1 MDERNALKQLSID
14 ELVEI
19 ILALQAKIQD
29 LENRLNRPPKTPS
42 NSSTP
47 PSQGRKG
54 KRPKE
59 KLQGKRGPKAG
70 HAGSSRTKR
79 EPDITVELRVE
90 QCAVCG
96 ADLREVPQTVIGS
109 SQVIELP
116 PVRPVVIEAQRCAVR
131 CPVCGETQRADY
143 PAGLEPERV
152 FGPRL
157 EASAH
162 YLHLTHPLSYV
173 RTQDILRDLLG
184 LDISLGA
191 LVNVVKRASGTFH
204 EAAQAILNDIRASGV
219 IGSDETGMRVDG
231 QTAWLWTVQTPT
243 SAYYTIAPTR
253 GAAVLDT
260 LMGDTVPIVWVSD
273 LAKAQLKQPAT
284 LRQICLAHQ
293 TRDLQYA
300 IDAHRC
306 AWAYRF
312 QALLFRAQRLG
323 QQRNTI
329 PPHEYGRQ
337 VVAIERACD
346 ALLEELPASLDSQ
359 NLRRRFLLHRDHLF
373 TFLVVP
379 NVPPT
384 NNASEQAL
392 RNSVI
397 YRKVTG
403 GFRSDWGAAAYAN
416 VVSVIETARRRG
428 QNLLDTLL
436 SLLVPPLDLASSFV
450 AQGE

>member
-1 MDERNALKQLSID
+1 MDERNALKQLNND
-14 ELVEI
+14 ELVDI
-19 ILALQAKIQD
+19 ILALQAKVQE
-29 LENRLNRPPKTPS
+29 LEACLNRPPKTPR

-47 PSQGRKG
+47 PSQGRKA
-54 KRPKE
+54 KRRKKP
-59 KLQGKRGPKAG
+59 QAKRGPKAG
-70 HAGSSRTKR
+70 HPGTSRTKS

-90 QCAVCG
+90 QCAGCG
-96 ADLREVPQTVIGS
+96 ADLREVPQKVIGS

-116 PVRPVVIEAQRCAVR
+116 PVRPVVIEARRCAVD
-131 CPVCGETQRADY
+131 CPTCGQRQSADY

-162 YLHLTHPLSYV
+162 YLHLAHPLSYV
-173 RTQDILRDLLG
+173 RTQDIVRDLFG

-204 EAAQAILNDIRASGV
+204 EAAQAILNDIRTSGV
-219 IGSDETGMRVDG
+219 IGSDETGARIDG
-231 QTAWLWTVQTPT
+231 QTAWLWTLQTPT
-243 SAYYTIAPTR
+243 SAYYTIEPTR
-253 GAAVLDT
+253 GAVVLET
-260 LMGDTVPIVWVSD
+260 LMGDTVPMVWVSD
-273 LAKAQLKQPAT
+273 LAKAQLKQPAI

-300 IDAHRC
+300 IDVHRC
-306 AWAYRF
+306 VWAYRF

-323 QQRNTI
+323 KQRDI
-329 PPHEYGRQ
+329 MPPHEYGRQ
-337 VVAIERACD
+337 VVAVERACD
-346 ALLEELPASLDSQ
+346 ALLDQVPRSPDSQ
-359 NLRRRFLLHRDHLF
+359 NLRRRFWLHRDHLF
-373 TFLVVP
+373 TFLVIP
-379 NVPPT
+379 NVPST

-416 VVSVIETARRRG
+416 VISVIETARRRG

-436 SLLVPPLDLASSFV
+436 SLFVPPLDLASSF
-450 AQGE
+450 APQRE

>member
-1 MDERNALKQLSID
+1 MDERNALKQLNSD
-14 ELVEI
+14 ELVDI
-19 ILALQAKIQD
+19 ILALQAKVKE
-29 LENRLNRPPKTPS
+29 LEDRLNRPPKTPR

-47 PSQGRKG
+47 PSQERKA
-54 KRPKE
+54 KRRKKP
-59 KLQGKRGPKAG
+59 QAKRGPKEG
-70 HAGSSRTKR
+70 HPGVSRTKTK
-79 EPDITVELRVE
+79 PDITVELRVE
-90 QCAVCG
+90 QCTACG
-96 ADLREVPQTVIGS
+96 ADLRTVPQTVIGS

-116 PVRPVVIEAQRCAVR
+116 PVRPVVIEAHRCAVD
-131 CPVCGETQRADY
+131 CPVCGQPQSADY

-162 YLHLTHPLSYV
+162 YLHLAHPLSYV
-173 RTQDILRDLLG
+173 RTQDILRNLFG
-184 LDISLGA
+184 LDVSLGA
-191 LVNVVKRASGTFH
+191 LVNVVQRASGTFH
-204 EAAQAILNDIRASGV
+204 DAAQAILNDIRASGV
-219 IGSDETGMRVDG
+219 IGSDETGARLDV
-231 QTAWLWTVQTPT
+231 QTAWLWTLQTPT
-243 SAYYTIAPTR
+243 SAYYTIEPTR
-253 GAAVLDT
+253 GAVVLET
-260 LMGDTVPIVWVSD
+260 LMGNAMPTVWVSD
-273 LAKAQLKQPAT
+273 LAKAQLKQPAI

-306 AWAYRF
+306 AWAYHF

-323 QQRNTI
+323 KQRDTM
-329 PPHEYGRQ
+329 PPHAYGRQ

-346 ALLEELPASLDSQ
+346 ALLDQVPRSFDSQ

-436 SLLVPPLDLASSFV
+436 SLLTPPLDLSLSFT

>member
-1 MDERNALKQLSID
+1 MNERDALKKLSID
-14 ELVEI
+14 ELVDI
-19 ILALQAKIQD
+19 ILALQAKVQD
-29 LENRLNRPPKTPS
+29 LESRLKRPPKTPR

-54 KRPKE
+54 KRPTK
-59 KLQGKRGPKAG
+59 KPQARRGPKDG
-70 HAGSSRTKR
+70 HPGRSRTQSK
-79 EPDITVELRVE
+79 PDITVELRVE
-90 QCAVCG
+90 RCAVCG
-96 ADLREVPQTVIGS
+96 ADLSDVSQTVIGS

-116 PVRPVVIEAQRCAVR
+116 PVRPVVIEARRCAVA
-131 CPVCGETQRADY
+131 CPFCGQTQSADY
-143 PAGLEPERV
+143 PAGLEQERV

-162 YLHLTHPLSYV
+162 YLHLAHPLSYV
-173 RTQDILRDLLG
+173 RTQDILRDLFS

-204 EAAQAILNDIRASGV
+204 DAAQAILDDIRASGV
-219 IGSDETGMRVDG
+219 IGSDETGARIDG
-231 QTAWLWTVQTPT
+231 QTAWLWTLQTPV
-243 SAYYTIAPTR
+243 SVYYTIAPTR
-253 GAAVLDT
+253 GAVVLET
-260 LMGDTVPIVWVSD
+260 LMGEAVPTVWVSD
-273 LAKAQLKQPAT
+273 LAKAQLKQPAL

-300 IDAHRC
+300 IDAQHC
-306 AWAYRF
+306 AWAYHF

-323 QQRNTI
+323 KHRDTM

-346 ALLEELPASLDSQ
+346 ALLAQVPPSPDSQ
-359 NLRRRFLLHRDHLF
+359 NLRRRFVLHRDHLF

-403 GFRSDWGAAAYAN
+403 GFRSEWGATAYAN

-428 QNLLDTLL
+428 HNLLDTLL
-436 SLLVPPLDLASSFV
+436 SLLTPPLDLSSSFA
-450 AQGE
+450 AQRE

>member
-346 ALLEELPASLDSQ
+346 ALLEELPASPDSQ

>member
-1 MDERNALKQLSID
+1 MDERNALKQLNVD
-14 ELVEI
+14 ELVDI
-19 ILALQAKIQD
+19 ILALQAKVQE
-29 LENRLNRPPKTPS
+29 LEDKLNRPPKTAR

-47 PSQGRKG
+47 PSQERKG
-54 KRPKE
+54 KRTKKKP
-59 KLQGKRGPKAG
+59 QTKRGPKAG
-70 HAGSSRTKR
+70 HPGSSRAKR

-90 QCAVCG
+90 QCAACG
-96 ADLREVPQTVIGS
+96 ADLRERPQTVIGS
-109 SQVIELP
+109 SQVIGLP
-116 PVRPVVIEAQRCAVR
+116 PVRPVVIEARRCAVT
-131 CPVCGETQRADY
+131 CPVCGQTHSADY

-162 YLHLTHPLSYV
+162 YLHLAHPLSYV

-204 EAAQAILNDIRASGV
+204 AAAQAILSDIRTRGV

-231 QTAWLWTVQTPT
+231 QTAWLWTLQTPE
-243 SAYYTIAPTR
+243 SAYYTIEPTR
-253 GAAVLDT
+253 GAVVLDT
-260 LMGDTVPIVWVSD
+260 LMGDTVPMVWVSD

-284 LRQICLAHQ
+284 LRQVCLAHQ

-300 IDAHRC
+300 IDAQRC

-323 QQRNTI
+323 KQRDTM

-337 VVAIERACD
+337 VVALERACD
-346 ALLEELPASLDSQ
+346 ALLEQLPRSPDSQ
-359 NLRRRFLLHRDHLF
+359 NLRRRFVLHRDHLF

-450 AQGE
+450 VQGE

>member
-1 MDERNALKQLSID
+1 MDERNALKQLNSD
-14 ELVEI
+14 ELVDI
-19 ILALQAKIQD
+19 ILALQAKVQE
-29 LENRLNRPPKTPS
+29 LEDRLKRPPKTPR

-54 KRPKE
+54 KRSE
-59 KLQGKRGPKAG
+59 KKSQAKRGPKAG
-70 HAGSSRTKR
+70 HPGSSRTKS

-90 QCAVCG
+90 QCAACG
-96 ADLREVPQTVIGS
+96 ADLRDVSQTVIGS
-109 SQVIELP
+109 SQVVELP
-116 PVRPVVIEAQRCAVR
+116 PVRPVVIEAHRCAVD
-131 CPVCGETQRADY
+131 CPVCGQRQSADY
-143 PAGLEPERV
+143 PVGLEPERV

-162 YLHLTHPLSYV
+162 YLHLAHPLSYV
-173 RTQDILRDLLG
+173 RTQDILRDLFG
-184 LDISLGA
+184 LDVSLGA
-191 LVNVVKRASGTFH
+191 LVNVVKRASRTFH
-204 EAAQAILNDIRASGV
+204 DAAQAILHDIRASGV
-219 IGSDETGMRVDG
+219 IGSDETGARIDG
-231 QTAWLWTVQTPT
+231 QTAWLWTLQTPR
-243 SAYYTIAPTR
+243 SAYYTIEPTR
-253 GAAVLDT
+253 GAVVLEA
-260 LMGDTVPIVWVSD
+260 LMGDTIPMVWVSD

-306 AWAYRF
+306 AWAYQF

-323 QQRNTI
+323 KQRDTM

-337 VVAIERACD
+337 VVAVERACD
-346 ALLEELPASLDSQ
+346 ALLDQVPCSPDSQ

-373 TFLVVP
+373 TFLVIP
-379 NVPPT
+379 HVPPT

-397 YRKVTG
+397 YRKVMG

-416 VVSVIETARRRG
+416 VISVIETARRRG

-436 SLLVPPLDLASSFV
+436 SLFVPPLDLSSILC
-450 AQGE
+450 GTR

>member
-1 MDERNALKQLSID
+1 MDERNALKQLNND
-14 ELVEI
+14 ELVDI
-19 ILALQAKIQD
+19 ILALQARVKE
-29 LENRLNRPPKTPS
+29 LEDRLNRPPKTPR

-47 PSQGRKG
+47 PSQDRKA
-54 KRPKE
+54 KQRKKP
-59 KLQGKRGPKAG
+59 QAKRGPKSG
-70 HAGSSRTKR
+70 HPGTSRTR
-79 EPDITVELRVE
+79 SEPDITVELRVE
-90 QCAVCG
+90 QCAGCG
-96 ADLREVPQTVIGS
+96 ADLREVPQTMIGS

-116 PVRPVVIEAQRCAVR
+116 PVRPVVIEARRYAVDCPICGQR
-131 CPVCGETQRADY
+131 QSADY

-162 YLHLTHPLSYV
+162 YLHLAHPLSYV
-173 RTQDILRDLLG
+173 RTQDIVRDLFG
-184 LDISLGA
+184 LDVSLGA

-204 EAAQAILNDIRASGV
+204 DAAETILHDIRTSGV
-219 IGSDETGMRVDG
+219 IGSDETGARIDG
-231 QTAWLWTVQTPT
+231 QTAWLWTLQTPE
-243 SAYYTIAPTR
+243 SAYYTITPTR
-253 GAAVLDT
+253 GAVVLET

-273 LAKAQLKQPAT
+273 LAKAQLKQPAI

-300 IDAHRC
+300 IDADRC

-323 QQRNTI
+323 KQRDTI

-346 ALLEELPASLDSQ
+346 ALLDRVPRSPDSQ
-359 NLRRRFLLHRDHLF
+359 NLRRRFLRHRDHLF

-416 VVSVIETARRRG
+416 VISVIETARRRG

-436 SLLVPPLDLASSFV
+436 SLLTPPLDLSLSFT

>member
-1 MDERNALKQLSID
+1 MDERRALKQLTVE
-14 ELVEI
+14 ELVDI
-19 ILALQAKIQD
+19 VLALQAKVQE
-29 LENRLNRPPKTPS
+29 LEDKLKRPPKTPR

-54 KRPKE
+54 KRRPK
-59 KLQGKRGPKAG
+59 KSATKRGPKDG
-70 HAGSSRTKR
+70 HPGSSRTR
-79 EPDITVELRVE
+79 SEPDITVELRVE
-90 QCAVCG
+90 QCAMCG
-96 ADLREVPQTVIGS
+96 ADVRDVPQMVIGS
-109 SQVIELP
+109 SQVVELP
-116 PVRPVVIEAQRCAVR
+116 PVRPLIIEAQRCAVD
-131 CPVCGETQRADY
+131 CPACGASQSAEY
-143 PAGLEPERV
+143 PAGLEAERV

-162 YLHLTHPLSYV
+162 YLHLAHPLSYV
-173 RTQDILRDLLG
+173 RTQDILRDLFG

-204 EAAQAILNDIRASGV
+204 DAAQAILNDIRASNV
-219 IGSDETGMRVDG
+219 IGSDETGARVDG
-231 QTAWLWTVQTPT
+231 ERAWLWTLQTPD
-243 SAYYTIAPTR
+243 SVYYTIEPTR
-253 GAAVLDT
+253 GAVVLEN
-260 LMGDTVPIVWVSD
+260 LMAGTFPMVWISD

-323 QQRNTI
+323 KQRDTM

-337 VVAIERACD
+337 VVSIEHACN
-346 ALLEELPASLDSQ
+346 ALLDQVPHSPDSQ

-373 TFLVVP
+373 TFLAVP
-379 NVPPT
+379 NVPST

-416 VVSVIETARRRG
+416 VISVIETARRRG

-436 SLLVPPLDLASSFV
+436 SLFVPPLVLSSF
-450 AQGE
+450 ALQGE

>member
-1 MDERNALKQLSID
+1 MDERNALKQLNID
-14 ELVEI
+14 ELVDI
-19 ILALQAKIQD
+19 ILALQAKVKE
-29 LENRLNRPPKTPS
+29 LEDRVNRPPKTPR

-47 PSQGRKG
+47 PSQGRKA
-54 KRPKE
+54 KRHK
-59 KLQGKRGPKAG
+59 QSQAKRGPKAG
-70 HAGSSRTKR
+70 HPGVSRTKA

-90 QCAVCG
+90 QCTACG
-96 ADLREVPQTVIGS
+96 ADLRTVPQTVIGS

-116 PVRPVVIEAQRCAVR
+116 PVRPVVIEARRCAVD
-131 CPVCGETQRADY
+131 CPICGQPHSADY

-162 YLHLTHPLSYV
+162 YLHLAHPLSYV
-173 RTQDILRDLLG
+173 RTQDILRNLFG

-191 LVNVVKRASGTFH
+191 MVNVVKRASGTFH
-204 EAAQAILNDIRASGV
+204 DAAQAILNDIRASGV
-219 IGSDETGMRVDG
+219 IGSDETGARIDG
-231 QTAWLWTVQTPT
+231 QTVWLWTLQTPT

-253 GAAVLDT
+253 GAVVLET
-260 LMGDTVPIVWVSD
+260 LMGNAIPTVWVSD
-273 LAKAQLKQPAT
+273 LAKAQLKQPAI

-323 QQRNTI
+323 KQRDTI

-346 ALLEELPASLDSQ
+346 ALLDQVPLAPDSR
-359 NLRRRFLLHRDHLF
+359 NLRRRFLRHRDHVF

-379 NVPPT
+379 HVPPT

-416 VVSVIETARRRG
+416 VISVIETARRRG

-436 SLLVPPLDLASSFV
+436 SLLTSPLDLSLSFA

>member
-1 MDERNALKQLSID
+1 MDERKALKQLSID
-14 ELVEI
+14 ELVDI
-19 ILALQAKIQD
+19 ILALQAKVQE
-29 LENRLNRPPKTPS
+29 LEARLNRPAKTPR

-47 PSQGRKG
+47 PSQELKG
-54 KRPKE
+54 KRPK
-59 KLQGKRGPKAG
+59 KKPQTKRGPKAG
-70 HAGSSRTKR
+70 HPGSSRTKS

-90 QCAVCG
+90 QCAACG
-96 ADLREVPQTVIGS
+96 ADLRDVPQTVIGS

-116 PVRPVVIEAQRCAVR
+116 PVRPVVIEAQRCAVT
-131 CPVCGETQRADY
+131 CPVCGQAQSADY

-162 YLHLTHPLSYV
+162 YLHWAHPLSYV
-173 RTQDILRDLLG
+173 RTQDILRDLFG
-184 LDISLGA
+184 LPISLGA

-204 EAAQAILNDIRASGV
+204 DAAQAILDDIRASGV
-219 IGSDETGMRVDG
+219 IGSDETGARING
-231 QTAWLWTVQTPT
+231 QTAWLWTLQTPE
-243 SAYYTIAPTR
+243 SAYYTIEPTR
-253 GAAVLDT
+253 GAVVLET
-260 LMGDTVPIVWVSD
+260 LMGDTVPVVWVSD
-273 LAKAQLKQPAT
+273 LAKAQLKQPAL

-300 IDAHRC
+300 IDAYRC

-312 QALLFRAQRLG
+312 QALLLRAQRLG
-323 QQRNTI
+323 KQRDTM

-337 VVAIERACD
+337 VVAVERACD
-346 ALLEELPASLDSQ
+346 ALLAQVPRSPDSQ
-359 NLRRRFLLHRDHLF
+359 NLRRRFSRHRDHLF

-403 GFRSDWGAAAYAN
+403 GFRSDWGATAYAN
-416 VVSVIETARRRG
+416 VISVIETARRRG

-436 SLLVPPLDLASSFV
+436 SLFVSPLDLTSSFA

>member
-1 MDERNALKQLSID
+1 MDERNVLKQLSID

-19 ILALQAKIQD
+19 ILALQAKVQA
-29 LENRLNRPPKTPS
+29 LEERLNRPPKTPH

-47 PSQGRKG
+47 PSQERKA
-54 KRPKE
+54 KRRKQP
-59 KLQGKRGPKAG
+59 QAKRGPKEG
-70 HAGSSRTKR
+70 HPGTSRTQS

-90 QCAVCG
+90 RCAACG
-96 ADLREVPQTVIGS
+96 ADLRGVPQTVIGH
-109 SQVIELP
+109 SQVVELP
-116 PVRPVVIEAQRCAVR
+116 PVRPVVIEARRCTVE
-131 CPVCGETQRADY
+131 CPFCGQTQSADY

-162 YLHLTHPLSYV
+162 YLHLAHPLSYV
-173 RTQDILRDLLG
+173 RTQDILRNLFG

-204 EAAQAILNDIRASGV
+204 DAAQAILDDIRTSGV
-219 IGSDETGMRVDG
+219 IGSDETGARIDG
-231 QTAWLWTVQTPT
+231 QTAWLWTLQTPV

-253 GAAVLDT
+253 GAAVLEN
-260 LMGDTVPIVWVSD
+260 LMGDTVPMVWVSD

-306 AWAYRF
+306 AWAYHF

-323 QQRNTI
+323 RQRDTM

-346 ALLEELPASLDSQ
+346 TLLDQVPHSPDSQ
-359 NLRRRFLLHRDHLF
+359 NLRRRFLQHRDHLF

-379 NVPPT
+379 NVPST

-392 RNSVI
+392 RNSVV

-403 GFRSDWGAAAYAN
+403 GFRSDWGATAYAN
-416 VVSVIETARRRG
+416 VVSVIETARRRSH
-428 QNLLDTLL
+428 NLLDTLL
-436 SLLVPPLDLASSFV
+436 SLLTPPLDLSLSF
-450 AQGE
+450 ATQGE

>member
-1 MDERNALKQLSID
+1 MNERDALKQLSND

-19 ILALQAKIQD
+19 IVALQAKVKE
-29 LENRLNRPPKTPS
+29 LEDRLNRPPKTPR

-47 PSQGRKG
+47 SGQSRKANRQ
-54 KRPKE
+54 KKP
-59 KLQGKRGPKAG
+59 QAKRGPKEG
-70 HAGSSRTKR
+70 HSGRSRTQS

-90 QCAVCG
+90 QCAACG
-96 ADLREVPQTVIGS
+96 ANLRHVPQTIIGS
-109 SQVIELP
+109 SQVVELP
-116 PVRPVVIEAQRCAVR
+116 PVRPVVIEARRCAVE
-131 CPVCGETQRADY
+131 CPVCGQSQSAVY

-162 YLHLTHPLSYV
+162 YLHLAHPLSYV
-173 RTQDILRDLLG
+173 RTQDILGDLFG

-191 LVNVVKRASGTFH
+191 LVNVVKRASATF
-204 EAAQAILNDIRASGV
+204 EDAAQTILEDIRASHV
-219 IGSDETGMRVDG
+219 IGSDETGARIDG
-231 QTAWLWTVQTPT
+231 QTAWLWTLQTPT

-253 GAAVLDT
+253 GAVVLET
-260 LMGDTVPIVWVSD
+260 LMGDVVPTVWVSD
-273 LAKAQLKQPAT
+273 LAKAQLKQPAL

-300 IDAHRC
+300 IDADRC

-323 QQRNTI
+323 KQRDAM
-329 PPHEYGRQ
+329 PPHAYGRQ
-337 VVAIERACD
+337 VVAVERACD
-346 ALLEELPASLDSQ
+346 ALLDQVPRSPGSQ

-379 NVPPT
+379 DVPPT

-403 GFRSDWGAAAYAN
+403 GFRSDWGASAYAN

-436 SLLVPPLDLASSFV
+436 SLLTPPLDLSLSF
-450 AQGE
+450 APRGE

>member
-1 MDERNALKQLSID
+1 MDERNALKQLNVD
-14 ELVEI
+14 ELVDI
-19 ILALQAKIQD
+19 IVALQAKVQE
-29 LENRLNRPPKTPS
+29 LEDKLNRPPKTAR

-47 PSQGRKG
+47 PSHERKG
-54 KRPKE
+54 KRTKKKP
-59 KLQGKRGPKAG
+59 QTKRGPKAG
-70 HAGSSRTKR
+70 HPGSSRPKS

-90 QCAVCG
+90 QCTACG
-96 ADLREVPQTVIGS
+96 ADLRELPQTVIGS

-116 PVRPVVIEAQRCAVR
+116 PVRPVVIEARRCAVT
-131 CPVCGETQRADY
+131 CPVCGQTHSAAY

-162 YLHLTHPLSYV
+162 YLHLAHPLSYV

-204 EAAQAILNDIRASGV
+204 AAAQAILSDIRTTGV

-231 QTAWLWTVQTPT
+231 QTAWLWTLQTPE
-243 SAYYTIAPTR
+243 SAYYTIEPTR
-253 GAAVLDT
+253 GAVVLDT
-260 LMGDTVPIVWVSD
+260 LMGDTVPMVWVSD

-323 QQRNTI
+323 KQRDTM

-346 ALLEELPASLDSQ
+346 ALLEQVPRSPDSQ

-436 SLLVPPLDLASSFV
+436 ALLAPPLALASSFV